1 VIDYVRCLLHCLHYT
16 AYDGALQKLNI
27 ISHTYL
33 RDTSDMIYLD
43 SEIVVLQLLLIVQT
57 VRIGDSMDRDS
68 LIFVGNAVE
77 IHNRNK

>member
-1 VIDYVRCLLHCLHYT
+1 
-16 AYDGALQKLNI
+16 
-27 ISHTYL
+27 
-33 RDTSDMIYLD
+33 MIYLD